1 MMNLTK
7 GFIVVGLLAMLENAY
22 ASRPVIITTPTGT
35 TVCYVSND
43 GKFIYCE
50 PL

>member
-1 MMNLTK
+1 MNNAIK
-7 GFIVVGLLAMLENAY
+7 GFMVIGLLAMLETTY

>member
-1 MMNLTK
+1 MMNFTK
-7 GFIVVGLLAMLENAY
+7 GFIVVGLLAMLETAY

-35 TVCYVSND
+35 TICYVSND

>member
-1 MMNLTK
+1 MNYIK
-7 GFIVVGLLAMLENAY
+7 SFMVIGLLAMLETAY

-35 TVCYVSND
+35 TVCFVYPN
-43 GKFIYCE
+43 GNIICE

>member
-1 MMNLTK
+1 MNNAIK
-7 GFIVVGLLAMLENAY
+7 GFMVIALLAMLETSY

-35 TVCYVSND
+35 TVCFVYPN
-43 GKFIYCE
+43 GNIICE